1 MPIFG
6 TRPEAIKM
14 ASIVKELQAHEQ
26 EVKTTVTVTAQHR
39 HLLDQALSFFQIK
52 PDYDLDIMRYDQTSS
67 DVVSRIMLHLQ
78 PILIKEKP
86 DVILVQG
93 DTSTCIGAGL
103 CAFYNRIPIG
113 HVEAGLRSWNRLSPF
128 PEEQNR
134 RLVDSMSDLLF
145 APTERAKENLLKEGH
160 DLSDVHVVGN
170 SSIDVLS
177 DLISQPREIDEQTMQ
192 AICNP
197 DSELIVLVTAHR
209 AENIGEPL
217 LNLCKVIKSLVKEHP
232 NRLQVV
238 FPVHPN
244 PRVSEIVTA
253 ELKGTQNVTLL
264 EPLPYNIFIS
274 ILKRSYLVITDSGGV
289 QEEAAYLGKPNLIL
303 REYTERIESVESGT
317 SILVGTSAEKLK
329 KNVDLLMKDST
340 FYSSASK
347 PINPY
352 GSGRASTKIVDCL
365 LNSPLRKLD

>member
-1 MPIFG
+1 MPVFG

-14 ASIVKELQAHEQ
+14 ASIVKELEAHEQ
-26 EVKTTVTVTAQHR
+26 EIKKIVTVTAQHR
-39 HLLDQALSFFQIK
+39 HLLDQALDFFQIK
-52 PDYDLDIMRYDQTSS
+52 PDYDLDIMRYNQTPS

-78 PILIKEKP
+78 PLLIKEKP
-86 DVILVQG
+86 DIILVQG

-134 RLVDSMSDLLF
+134 RLIDSMSNLFF

-160 DLSDVHVVGN
+160 DLSEVHVVGN

-177 DLISQPREIDEQTMQ
+177 DLISQPREIDEQTVQ

-197 DSELIVLVTAHR
+197 DSVLILVTAHR
-209 AENIGEPL
+209 TENIGEPL
-217 LNLCKVIKSLVKEHP
+217 LNLCKVIKSLVREHP
-232 NRLQVV
+232 NGLQVV

-244 PRVSEIVTA
+244 PRSSEIVRA
-253 ELKGTQNVTLL
+253 ELQGIKNVTLL

-274 ILKRSYLVITDSGGV
+274 ILQRSYLVITDSGGV

-303 REYTERIESVESGT
+303 RKYTERIESVESGT
-317 SILVGTSAEKLK
+317 SILVGTSAEKLE
-329 KNVDLLMKDST
+329 KNIDLLMKDGS
-340 FYSSASK
+340 FYSSVAK

-352 GSGRASTKIVDCL
+352 GSGRASTRIVDYL
-365 LNSPLRKLD
+365 LNSPLRALA